1 MSPNCPA
8 ADTSA
13 SLEASKIPF
22 MFDILVY
29 VFENYLPEACPEP
42 GALAR
47 KLSAVGFEEDDISEA
62 LQWLAGLEQA
72 HDEAGFHRLPEAGT
86 HRLYDDEE
94 MVRLSA
100 QCRGFLCFLEQAE
113 AIDATIR
120 ELIVERAMAVD
131 GDENGTLSLAKF
143 KVIVLMVMW
152 RRQLSLDNLVFEDLL
167 AEDED
172 DARPLMH

>member
-1 MSPNCPA
+1 
-8 ADTSA
+8 
-13 SLEASKIPF
+13 

-47 KLSAVGFEEDDISEA
+47 KLSAVGFEEEAISEA
-62 LQWLAGLEQA
+62 LQWLAGLEHAQNEA
-72 HDEAGFHRLPEAGT
+72 AGFHRLPRPGT
-86 HRLYDDEE
+86 HRLFDDEE
-94 MVRLSA
+94 MIRLSA
-100 QCRGFLCFLEQAE
+100 ACRGFLAFLEQAE
-113 AIDATIR
+113 AIDATTR
-120 ELIVERAMAVD
+120 EMIIERAMAVD
-131 GDENGTLSLAKF
+131 GDEGGAMTLAKF

-172 DARPLMH
+172 DERPLMH

>member
-1 MSPNCPA
+1 
-8 ADTSA
+8 
-13 SLEASKIPF
+13 

-47 KLSAVGFEEDDISEA
+47 KLSAVGFEEDEIAQA

-72 HDEAGFHRLPEAGT
+72 QEEVALHRLPQPGT
-86 HRLYDDEE
+86 HRFFDEE
-94 MVRLSA
+94 ETGRLSA
-100 QCRGFLCFLEQAE
+100 DCRGFLCFLEQAD
-113 AIDATIR
+113 AIDPLTR
-120 ELIVERAMAVD
+120 EMIIERAMAVESPD
-131 GDENGTLSLAKF
+131 GAVVSLAKF

-167 AEDED
+167 EEDDED
-172 DARPLMH
+172 FPPLMH

>member
-1 MSPNCPA
+1 
-8 ADTSA
+8 
-13 SLEASKIPF
+13 

-47 KLSAVGFEEDDISEA
+47 KLSAVGFEEEAISEA

-72 HDEAGFHRLPEAGT
+72 QETAGFHRMPRSGT
-86 HRLYDDEE
+86 QRLYDEE
-94 MVRLSA
+94 ELVRLSVE
-100 QCRGFLCFLEQAE
+100 CRGFLFFLEQAQ
-113 AIDATIR
+113 AIDAAIR
-120 ELIVERAMAVD
+120 EMIIERAMAVESE
-131 GDENGTLSLAKF
+131 ENATMSLAKF

-167 AEDED
+167 AEDEED
-172 DARPLMH
+172 VSPLMH